1 MFILLGTLEDPCLA
15 AVGRALAERSRESL
29 VIGDPFMDPAGT
41 AWRFDGGG
49 SDTVLA
55 IGGSTIPVE
64 GVLAARRAAR
74 PFEKSAQWT
83 QQDLL
88 YTHAEADA
96 ALLGWLWGLPCPVI
110 DRLPAWLWYGIRRPI
125 VAWGPLLQQHGL
137 PPLASVVTGYADELS
152 RFMQGQA
159 GAALEP
165 IAGAG
170 VRHLVQPSGVHQVA
184 ETAPMAPVRL
194 SELHEGGWR
203 ACVAGAH
210 VVWDDGTPDEA
221 RRLSSRLAAF
231 AAAAGLAFVEFV
243 IASGEAPRMVDVE
256 HRPRFELFG
265 SAAQAAIADGVAEAL
280 VSGSG
285 VPSRTKATS
294 RALP

>member
-1 MFILLGTLEDPCLA
+1 MFILLGTPEDPCLA
-15 AVGRALAERSRESL
+15 AVGRALADRSRETL
-29 VIGDPFMDPAGT
+29 VIRDPFMDPAGT

-49 SDTVLA
+49 SDTVVT
-55 IGGSTIPVE
+55 IGGSAIAVE

-74 PFEKSAQWT
+74 PFEKSEQWT

-88 YTHAEADA
+88 YNHAEAEA

-125 VAWGPLLQQHGL
+125 LAWGPLLRQHGL
-137 PPLASVVTGYADELS
+137 APLASVVTGYADELS
-152 RFMQGQA
+152 RFMQGEA
-159 GAALEP
+159 GAALEQ
-165 IAGAG
+165 IAGTG
-170 VRHLVQPSGVHQVA
+170 VRHLVQPSDAQHVA

-194 SELHEGGWR
+194 TELHEGGWR
-203 ACVAGAH
+203 ACVTGPH

-221 RRLSSRLAAF
+221 RHLSSRLAAF
-231 AAAAGLAFVEFV
+231 AAAANLAFVEFV
-243 IASGEAPRMVDVE
+243 IASGETPRTVDIE

-265 SAAQAAIADGVAEAL
+265 SAAQNAIADGVAEAL

-285 VPSRTKATS
+285 VPTQAKAAS